1 MSYRNLRP
9 CALLAALLAAAGA
22 EARDPADC
30 TGLVPAALPAPVDL
44 VVGDSNKILC
54 SDPAVDGGGA
64 ILIGRIFFGGQG
76 AGDQLYFTRGGA
88 QVATTALSGLVS
100 AAEEP
105 SGFLALSSES
115 SQNFQ
120 LFTNLIR
127 GLSPDGK
134 VLGMTTVFDGLYNS
148 YEQHQFVP
156 DPRGGAAVLDTELA
170 PGSTPGD
177 GSPWVLKLRRVSST
191 GATTSGPVEIASGPR
206 LVPQVAPIFSTSGDL
221 AVFAG
226 GAHFPGLRNNQ
237 LAARWFDPLGA
248 ARTPWFLAFDQ
259 VDAEHQA
266 SPDVAGALPDG
277 SIAARRLL
285 RGASLQPG
293 STAVGDAPDWLPASG
308 AQLVVLQD
316 RIAVLQQHDSPCS
329 TELEIRAPAGNRCG
343 SITIPSGT
351 RGNLCLN
358 QLSLHIGRDGTVIRS
373 SPGTDGNRC
382 AYRVWGHALQ

>member
-1 MSYRNLRP
+1 MSFRSLRP
-9 CALLAALLAAAGA
+9 GALLAALLAAAGA

-44 VVGDSNKILC
+44 VVGDSSKILC

-64 ILIGRIFFGGQG
+64 ILIGRIFIGGQG

-88 QVATTALSGLVS
+88 QVGTTALSGLVS

-120 LFTNLIR
+120 HFTNLVR

-134 VLGMTTVFDGLYNS
+134 VLGTTTVFDGPYKS

-156 DPRGGAAVLDTELA
+156 DPRGGGAVLDAELA
-170 PGSTPGD
+170 PGASPGD
-177 GSPWVLKLRRVSST
+177 ESPWVLKVRRVSTT
-191 GATTSGPVEIASGPR
+191 GETTAGPIAIASGPR
-206 LVPQVAPIFSTSGDL
+206 LVPQVAPIFSASGDL

-266 SPDVAGALPDG
+266 APDVAGALPDG
-277 SIAARRLL
+277 TIAALRLL
-285 RGASLQPG
+285 RGASLHPG
-293 STAVGDAPDWLPASG
+293 STAVGDAPDWLPATG
-308 AQLVVLQD
+308 AALVVLAD
-316 RIAVLQQHDSPCS
+316 RIAVVQQHDSPCS
-329 TELEIRAPAGNRCG
+329 SEIEIRAPAGNRCG
-343 SITIPSGT
+343 SIAIPSGT
-351 RGNLCLN
+351 LGNLCLN

-373 SPGTDGNRC
+373 SPGADGNRC
-382 AYRVWGHALQ
+382 AYRAWPHLLH